1 MLQFCSLYSGSSGN
15 SFLIN
20 SDNTYILVDAGVGAR
35 KIVQMLRL
43 TKYINQ

>member
-20 SDNTYILVDAGVGAR
+20 SNNTYILVDAGVSSK
-35 KIVQMLRL
+35 KIVQSLRL
-43 TKYINQ
+43 Y